1 MLWNL
6 TLAPPTYGLIA
17 NIAVAIVVPL
27 AAIAHEPSESIQR
40 FSYRVAAGKGGGEC
54 TLIQNAGVTIVPHG
68 FLINDSNEFV
78 PQDESQP
85 SMDGNFWRCGSAAQR
100 TFFLV
105 PLDRY

>member
-6 TLAPPTYGLIA
+6 ALTPRAYALIA

-27 AAIAHEPSESIQR
+27 AAIAHEHSESIER
-40 FSYRVAAGKGGGEC
+40 RSYWVAAGKGGGEC

-68 FLINDSNEFV
+68 FLINNSNEFV
-78 PQDESQP
+78 PQDKSQP
-85 SMDGNFWRCGSAAQR
+85 SMDGNFWRCGSAGQR